1 MSLSDQSIQE
11 LLDSKEKLT
20 EFSTTALIHAIT
32 AGVLRVQDPKTA
44 PSAVSQFIESLRKV
58 RADLTGDNHETN
70 VPQMMVNIQF
80 GKAEQAVPVAI
91 DVTPQR
97 SGSETDAEK
106 SSPQKQALPKLDN
119 DLLQATNALFAQSN
133 IDADD

>member
-1 MSLSDQSIQE
+1 MTSQLSEAAIQE

-32 AGVLRVQDPKTA
+32 AGVVRVQDPKTA

-58 RADLTGDNHETN
+58 RADLTGDNHEMA

-80 GKAEQAVPVAI
+80 GQATAPQPVEI
-91 DVTPQR
+91 DVTPQKSTNELQGR
-97 SGSETDAEK
+97 DAE
-106 SSPQKQALPKLDN
+106 
-119 DLLQATNALFAQSN
+119 LLQATSAIFEDSNLFEGELS
-133 IDADD
+133 